1 MSREFLFDI
10 HPSSCYKTQTNYG
23 FAHPERLRDR
33 PYDASATGLDG
44 ANFGGQFV
52 REMRDGM
59 RLAYRLSFERLFIL
73 FLFGGLNIYLL
84 DGQTLEKVH
93 PTIEPG

>member
-10 HPSSCYKTQTNYG
+10 PSPSCYKTQTIYG
-23 FAHPERLRDR
+23 FTHPERLRDR
-33 PYDASATGLDG
+33 PFDASATAYDG